1 MSKRVTSQSNS
12 VIINAFEYIQ
22 YVNIYKDMWADDDTF
37 FTLINRQ
44 VPTLRGLNIECKT
57 LNLDLTKKYKEEF
70 DNFTISNQLM
80 VYRYPTSRVNFYQNT
95 RTKF

>member
-37 FTLINRQ
+37 FTLINR
-44 VPTLRGLNIECKT
+44 
-57 LNLDLTKKYKEEF
+57 
-70 DNFTISNQLM
+70 
-80 VYRYPTSRVNFYQNT
+80 
-95 RTKF
+95 